1 MEIPN
6 YDFNEDENTNFKQLY
21 NFMPKS
27 NFRMLI
33 CASSGSGKTN
43 LLYHILMKPL
53 VSYDQIHLYGKNL
66 EQEKYRHMIEK
77 MKDISCQVGYDV
89 MHCNNNDIRPV
100 NSLESDAQKI
110 IIFDDFICDK
120 NQKPLIDHFIQSR
133 YKNCS
138 VIYLSQSFYKT
149 PKDITLNCSHYV
161 VYDFPSSNERNMI
174 SRELNV
180 TKDQYIKATKQPYSF
195 LYVDKP
201 MKTVKRKFY
210 GNI

>member
-21 NFMPKS
+21 KYMPKS

-33 CASSGSGKTN
+33 CGNSGSGKTN

-53 VSYDQIHLYGKNL
+53 VYYDQIHLYGKNL
-66 EQEKYRHMIEK
+66 EQEKYRH
-77 MKDISCQVGYDV
+77 
-89 MHCNNNDIRPV
+89 
-100 NSLESDAQKI
+100 
-110 IIFDDFICDK
+110 
-120 NQKPLIDHFIQSR
+120 
-133 YKNCS
+133 
-138 VIYLSQSFYKT
+138 
-149 PKDITLNCSHYV
+149 
-161 VYDFPSSNERNMI
+161 MI

-201 MKTVKRKFY
+201 MKTVKRNFY